1 MRFLPLTCKLFFF
14 CKFWISSG
22 HKFSVYNTSQ
32 NFYFLKSVPSP
43 FLKIV
48 SYYLLW
54 VETYIMFQNI
64 CTVLQYQTREL
75 EIIHSLIKKTFNSTF
90 SCFVTIMST
99 KVNNIDSLFLNV
111 CRYWWMS
118 RKRLQSKQCMCCSWQ
133 ILRMRV
139 QHKWCIMHR
148 KT

>member
-1 MRFLPLTCKLFFF
+1 MRFLPLTCKFFF
-14 CKFWISSG
+14 PNFGFHLDINYLSITRHKISI
-22 HKFSVYNTSQ
+22 
-32 NFYFLKSVPSP
+32 FLKSVPSP

-111 CRYWWMS
+111 CRYWWMP